1 MGQQRRN
8 AVEWQRDRVTSVPMP
23 TTPAP
28 DDRRA
33 AAVCLLHLPGLALL
47 AAFIP
52 GAPPPR
58 CLSLIHAV
66 GVVMVAARVLFSGR
80 RFGAIADIGESGAAT
95 AIRRA
100 MLLCSLLGSVVR
112 FLLVIPRQGRHFW
125 AAARAQLVTNA
136 LVVGLG
142 CLLLR
147 AVESPDAYPLGISF
161 AGAMAISSL
170 AVYAAAL
177 RPANVP

>member
-1 MGQQRRN
+1 
-8 AVEWQRDRVTSVPMP
+8 
-23 TTPAP
+23 
-28 DDRRA
+28 
-33 AAVCLLHLPGLALL
+33 
-47 AAFIP
+47 
-52 GAPPPR
+52 
-58 CLSLIHAV
+58 
-66 GVVMVAARVLFSGR
+66 MVAARVLFSGR

-147 AVESPDAYPLGISF
+147 AVESPDAYPLGVSF
-161 AGAMAISSL
+161 AGAMAISASL

-177 RPANVP
+177 RPANRERCATGKELLVWKLLGAWPRLTHYDSPRSPLSSFCGR

>member
-1 MGQQRRN
+1 
-8 AVEWQRDRVTSVPMP
+8 
-23 TTPAP
+23 
-28 DDRRA
+28 
-33 AAVCLLHLPGLALL
+33 
-47 AAFIP
+47 
-52 GAPPPR
+52 
-58 CLSLIHAV
+58 
-66 GVVMVAARVLFSGR
+66 MVAARVLFSGR

-112 FLLVIPRQGRHFW
+112 FLLVIPRQDRHFW

-147 AVESPDAYPLGISF
+147 AVESPDAYPLGVSF
-161 AGAMAISSL
+161 AGAMAISAQEGLSL

-177 RPANVP
+177 RPANRERCATGKELLVP